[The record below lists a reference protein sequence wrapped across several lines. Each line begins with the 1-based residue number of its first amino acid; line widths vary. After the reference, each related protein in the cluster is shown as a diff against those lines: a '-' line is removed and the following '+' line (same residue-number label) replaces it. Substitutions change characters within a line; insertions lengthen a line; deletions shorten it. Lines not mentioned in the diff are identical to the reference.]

1 MCATLSSIPSMTHA
15 LQHTDPNVIIAEATV
30 CGVLI
35 AILGLIA
42 SIMTLIVQTRLALRQ
57 SRVEL
62 LLKVNDDFDAD
73 QMQEAR
79 ATAAKTILKSR
90 AGDKVDMSDVDDVL
104 DFFET
109 VALLVRRKAL
119 IEEFV
124 WHSFLYWM
132 RRYFLLCKDYI
143 DTIQKKP
150 DERSRWEDM
159 VWLYP
164 RLLRIEKEKNNCS
177 DADLKLSQEDLDN
190 FLKEEVSLTN
200 KLYSGGK

>member
-1 MCATLSSIPSMTHA
+1 
-15 LQHTDPNVIIAEATV
+15 
-30 CGVLI
+30 
-35 AILGLIA
+35 
-42 SIMTLIVQTRLALRQ
+42 
-57 SRVEL
+57 
-62 LLKVNDDFDAD
+62 
-73 QMQEAR
+73 
-79 ATAAKTILKSR
+79 
-90 AGDKVDMSDVDDVL
+90 
-104 DFFET
+104 
-109 VALLVRRKAL
+109 LLVRRKAL